1 MELHTHHYSTITSRM
16 HQMKCFPGD
25 RIQEAGHEGS
35 VGIQPCAG
43 CGCRI
48 VDRHVYYAL
57 DRYWHNNC
65 LKCTACGSLL
75 ADIGPSC
82 YAKNQMILCKSDYRR
97 LFGPTV
103 PCAGCGQVIPSTD
116 YVHKTIG
123 ASFHLKCFQCSK
135 CCTPLQVGDRYYFIS
150 GTLVCEP
157 DYQKIAKSSSM
168 PVTAAAAGNGGVPV
182 RKGKVG
188 RPRRSR
194 E

>member
-1 MELHTHHYSTITSRM
+1 MLKLKLIFKMIESM
-16 HQMKCFPGD
+16 GKKK
-25 RIQEAGHEGS
+25 RINVSFSFFAWLQQEAGHEGS

-97 LFGPTV
+97 
-103 PCAGCGQVIPSTD
+103 
-116 YVHKTIG
+116 
-123 ASFHLKCFQCSK
+123 
-135 CCTPLQVGDRYYFIS
+135 
-150 GTLVCEP
+150 
-157 DYQKIAKSSSM
+157 
-168 PVTAAAAGNGGVPV
+168 
-182 RKGKVG
+182 
-188 RPRRSR
+188 
-194 E
+194 

>member
-1 MELHTHHYSTITSRM
+1 MNPYTHHPSLAGSPHHAQGGPHHGYSTGGGGGGGGGGGNGTTTTPDPSPHSPPYGAQPDSNTPYSTLQSGQGLNSNGHHHGPGNM
-16 HQMKCFPGD
+16 LGDQPHHQSHSHPHLSGHLPYPPVNHNNNCTLK
-25 RIQEAGHEGS
+25 QEAGHEGS

-97 LFGPTV
+97 
-103 PCAGCGQVIPSTD
+103 
-116 YVHKTIG
+116 
-123 ASFHLKCFQCSK
+123 
-135 CCTPLQVGDRYYFIS
+135 
-150 GTLVCEP
+150 
-157 DYQKIAKSSSM
+157 
-168 PVTAAAAGNGGVPV
+168 
-182 RKGKVG
+182 
-188 RPRRSR
+188 
-194 E
+194 